1 MRRWIKINKEQI
13 LYISLDD
20 SGKLNNREKYLVY
33 AGLFFTDK
41 KELERF
47 KALYK
52 NIRNTI
58 SKKDIYKDVEELKG
72 HTLQSKDRLRLLR
85 FIHRYSTAGLVV
97 NNSQI
102 QKQDILFSKNAKGRY
117 RDYVIKLL
125 IKDIIIDL
133 ITDKKIDPY
142 KPVILII
149 NMDQES
155 AKTNG
160 RYKLDEGIYEE
171 LVKGII
177 NYNYGFKTTP
187 ILFSNLSVKIYSQN
201 SKDSIIIQ
209 ASDIVAN
216 NIWRNMIGNQDIN
229 GINII
234 KFFP

>member
-1 MRRWIKINKEQI
+1 MNKEQI
-13 LYISLDD
+13 IYISLDD
-20 SGKLNNREKYLVY
+20 SGKLNSKEKYLVY
-33 AGLFFTDK
+33 AGLFFTNK

-52 NIRNTI
+52 NIRNEI
-58 SKKDIYKDVEELKG
+58 SKKYIYNNIDELKG
-72 HTLQSKDRLRLLR
+72 HTLKNKDRLRLLR

-97 NNSQI
+97 DNSQI
-102 QKQDILFSKNAKGRY
+102 QKQEVLFSKDSKGRY

-133 ITDKKIDPY
+133 IKKEKIDPY
-142 KPVILII
+142 KPVALII

-160 RYKLDEGIYEE
+160 RYKLNEGIYEE

-187 ILFSNLSVKIYSQN
+187 ILFNKLTVKIYMQN
-201 SKDSIIIQ
+201 SKDSLIIQ
-209 ASDIVAN
+209 ASDIIAN
-216 NIWRNMIGNQDIN
+216 NIWRNMINNQKIN
-229 GINII
+229 EMNII

>member
-1 MRRWIKINKEQI
+1 
-13 LYISLDD
+13 
-20 SGKLNNREKYLVY
+20 
-33 AGLFFTDK
+33 
-41 KELERF
+41 
-47 KALYK
+47 
-52 NIRNTI
+52 
-58 SKKDIYKDVEELKG
+58 
-72 HTLQSKDRLRLLR
+72 
-85 FIHRYSTAGLVV
+85 
-97 NNSQI
+97 
-102 QKQDILFSKNAKGRY
+102 
-117 RDYVIKLL
+117 
-125 IKDIIIDL
+125 
-133 ITDKKIDPY
+133 
-142 KPVILII
+142 
-149 NMDQES
+149 MDQES

>member
-1 MRRWIKINKEQI
+1 MNKSETEQI
-13 LYISLDD
+13 VYISLDD
-20 SGKLNNREKYLVY
+20 SGKLNNNEKYLVY

-47 KALYK
+47 KAIYK
-52 NIRNTI
+52 KIRNEI
-58 SKKDIYKDVEELKG
+58 AKKEEYSDVEELKG
-72 HTLQSKDRLRLLR
+72 YTLKSKDRLRILR
-85 FIHRYSTAGLVV
+85 FVHKYSTAGLIV

-102 QKQDILFSKNAKGRY
+102 EKQDILYSKDAKGRY

-125 IKDIIIDL
+125 IKEIIIDL
-133 ITDKKIDPY
+133 ITKKIIDPY
-142 KPVILII
+142 RPVTLII

-177 NYNYGFKTTP
+177 NFNYGFKIAP
-187 ILFSNLSVKIYSQN
+187 ILFGGLSVNIYVQN

-209 ASDIVAN
+209 ASDIIAN
-216 NIWRNMIGNQDIN
+216 NIWRNIMGGRSIGNID
-229 GINII
+229 II
-234 KFFP
+234 KLFP